1 MATETIYLDGRIEMT
16 AATELSRLIYR
27 DIGPII
33 CLGCMAVDA
42 THQAMLFSSYAQ
54 VHRNLSM
61 VHQILK
67 VITAHDICRFYTV
80 LTLPFWI

>member
-1 MATETIYLDGRIEMT
+1 MATETIYLDCRIDMT

-27 DIGPII
+27 NIGPII
-33 CLGCMAVDA
+33 CLGCMTVHA
-42 THQAMLFSSYAQ
+42 THQAMSFRSHAQ
-54 VHRNLSM
+54 VHRNLSV
-61 VHQILK
+61 VHQVLE